1 MDSIKTGEWVC
12 LENCHLARSWMPKL
26 EEILEDVNDKEA
38 EIHNDYRLWL
48 TSMPSDAFPA
58 AVLQTGVKMTNEPPK
73 GIRASL
79 KGTYLNI
86 KDEDFAPYTL
96 QQKLKKMTFGL
107 AFFHAVILE
116 RRKFGALG
124 WNIPYAWMNSDFEA
138 SRMHL
143 NMYIEEY
150 KEQGV
155 PFEILRFLVGTI
167 NYGGRVTD
175 DKDEKLIA
183 AILNSYFNELI
194 FDDMFK
200 FSEGEGYESPK
211 VDTVQDINDYIET
224 LPLDD
229 EPEVFGLHNNAN
241 ITLQKNLV
249 NEFMEPLIGIQPRTA
264 SSGGKKPDDIVK
276 DIIHDINTK
285 FANIQLLD
293 STKANQKSILVNPEE
308 DEEEKKEGENKEE
321 KKEGENKE
329 EKKEE
334 EKKEEPK
341 KEEKKKD
348 DKKKGKKKKDDKQ
361 KKSPLGNFL
370 LQECDKFNNL
380 LQVITSSLHSLE
392 LAVNGTEVMSPT
404 IELVYHSF
412 LDGLVPKLWGD
423 NSYLSQNRRSY

>member
-1 MDSIKTGEWVC
+1 MQSPPFDVSAAYEDSLKTTPLIFILSTGANPVKALRDFARKKGVNMINISLGQGQGEIAKKAILDSIKTGDWVC

-26 EEILEDVNDKEA
+26 EEILEEVNDKEP
-38 EIHNDYRLWL
+38 EINNDYRLWL

-58 AVLQTGVKMTNEPPK
+58 AVLQSGVKMTNEPPK

-175 DKDEKLIA
+175 DKDE
-183 AILNSYFNELI
+183 N
-194 FDDMFK
+194 
-200 FSEGEGYESPK
+200 
-211 VDTVQDINDYIET
+211 
-224 LPLDD
+224 
-229 EPEVFGLHNNAN
+229 
-241 ITLQKNLV
+241 
-249 NEFMEPLIGIQPRTA
+249 
-264 SSGGKKPDDIVK
+264 
-276 DIIHDINTK
+276 
-285 FANIQLLD
+285 
-293 STKANQKSILVNPEE
+293 
-308 DEEEKKEGENKEE
+308 
-321 KKEGENKE
+321 
-329 EKKEE
+329 
-334 EKKEEPK
+334 
-341 KEEKKKD
+341 
-348 DKKKGKKKKDDKQ
+348 
-361 KKSPLGNFL
+361 
-370 LQECDKFNNL
+370 
-380 LQVITSSLHSLE
+380 
-392 LAVNGTEVMSPT
+392 
-404 IELVYHSF
+404 
-412 LDGLVPKLWGD
+412 
-423 NSYLSQNRRSY
+423 